1 MTLFSNY
8 QEINDLF
15 TIDFRKLVAED
26 CDLNFDSNFVI
37 DIENKI
43 IKREIQ
49 YSIKKEYIREI
60 NEFFH
65 LLQSKKEYI
74 DFAKYMFNSDFLD
87 GFNQVM
93 TKIVLKKEAKLDF
106 RGCKTEEDRNSKI
119 EKSKK
124 LVDFF
129 DTEKLSL
136 VDAYIDNHINSGIE
150 AMIKY
155 VNEKT
160 ELEVIDYLTSEQ
172 AIDNISD
179 STLFDLSRELKKII
193 IDIST
198 LTDRKKLISEEIV
211 KMKQNIII
219 NRLVETNF
227 TITDNLGN
235 SYVLPETT
243 IEKIKSTLQTSF
255 SPKKY
260 LKI

>member
-15 TIDFRKLVAED
+15 TIYFRKLVAED

-37 DIENKI
+37 DIENKT

-65 LLQSKKEYI
+65 LLQSKKEFI
-74 DFAKYMFNSDFLD
+74 DFSNYMFNSDFLD

-93 TKIVLKKEAKLDF
+93 TNILLKKEVKLDF

-136 VDAYIDNHINSGIE
+136 VDAYLDNYVNSGIE

-155 VNEKT
+155 INEKT

-179 STLFDLSRELKKII
+179 STLFDLSREVKKLT
-193 IDIST
+193 IDIAI
-198 LTDRKKLISEEIV
+198 LTEKKNVISEEIV

-219 NRLVETNF
+219 NRLVETDY

-235 SYVLPETT
+235 RYTLPEST
-243 IEKIKSTLQTSF
+243 IEKVKSTLQTSF